1 MAPTFYHYLPVPVAD
16 KSESMLRCRRLGWL
30 GVLGILLVLG
40 VFVCLIVFAVR
51 ANSKACNDGLLA
63 EQVCRNVTCLLEL
76 QLNQTRQD
84 LLRTMDQVATC
95 HHTLVNVSASLEMEK
110 AQGLEQLIQKEELQG
125 EVEKLK
131 QKLQEALEET
141 REGGL
146 EQGRGNQLWQLLA
159 STQPLDGPCVPA
171 PGPHC
176 SAGLRPAGH
185 GAPCSQKTDHHRTP
199 GCLHWLSVCFQ
210 LRS

>member
-16 KSESMLRCRRLGWL
+16 KSESMLRCRRLGWPE
-30 GVLGILLVLG
+30 VLGILLVLG
-40 VFVCLIVFAVR
+40 GGFVCLIVFAVR
-51 ANSKACNDGLLA
+51 ANSKACNGGLLA
-63 EQVCRNVTCLLEL
+63 EQECPNVTCLLEL

-84 LLRTMDQVATC
+84 LLRTTDQVATC

-110 AQGLEQLIQKEELQG
+110 ARGLEQLIQKEELQG
-125 EVEKLK
+125 ENEKLK

-171 PGPHC
+171 PGPHR
-176 SAGLRPAGH
+176 SAGLRPAVLLE
-185 GAPCSQKTDHHRTP
+185 S
-199 GCLHWLSVCFQ
+199 
-210 LRS
+210 